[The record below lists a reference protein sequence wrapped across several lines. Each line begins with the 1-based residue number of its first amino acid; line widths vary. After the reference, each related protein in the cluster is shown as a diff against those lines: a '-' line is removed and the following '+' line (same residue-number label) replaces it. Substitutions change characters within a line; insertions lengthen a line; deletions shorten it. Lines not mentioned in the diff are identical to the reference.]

1 MNYCKEEAGRLIS
14 KLEESI
20 SNLRDYCETENFMGW
35 DPYDGLN
42 SPIIKKTFLHRVPLA
57 RLIFIQ
63 FFKRSPIN
71 LRKIFFIP
79 KQHNPKGIA
88 LLISGYCNLYHIKKE
103 KDQNESLLIK
113 EKIIYL
119 SDLLLSLKSRGY
131 SGDCW
136 GYNFDWQARFYFLF
150 KAYTPTVVATSF
162 CVDALLSAYKIT
174 QKEDY
179 LKSALSSRFFILNDL
194 KKENFEDGFLL
205 SYAPVDGN
213 NTVYNA
219 SLLGAKALS
228 KCYEITGEKDLIN
241 AAKQIVNCV
250 CKNQNR
256 DGSWVY
262 GRLSTQTW
270 IDSYHTGY
278 NLQSIYVYQKIS
290 GDLSFKRYLKKGLDF
305 YIKNFF
311 EDNGLPKHFHD
322 NAYPIDIHC
331 PGQLFM
337 TLCEMEK
344 IEENKVLVQ
353 KVLEWT
359 VRNMQDRKGFFYFQL
374 KKVLSSKISYM
385 RWNNAFMF
393 KALTDLLRFNH
404 EQY

>member
-1 MNYCKEEAGRLIS
+1 MK
-14 KLEESI
+14 
-20 SNLRDYCETENFMGW
+20 
-35 DPYDGLN
+35 
-42 SPIIKKTFLHRVPLA
+42 
-57 RLIFIQ
+57 
-63 FFKRSPIN
+63 
-71 LRKIFFIP
+71 
-79 KQHNPKGIA
+79 
-88 LLISGYCNLYHIKKE
+88 
-103 KDQNESLLIK
+103 
-113 EKIIYL
+113 
-119 SDLLLSLKSRGY
+119 
-131 SGDCW
+131 
-136 GYNFDWQARFYFLF
+136 
-150 KAYTPTVVATSF
+150 
-162 CVDALLSAYKIT
+162 
-174 QKEDY
+174 
-179 LKSALSSRFFILNDL
+179 DL

-262 GRLSTQTW
+262 GRLNTQTW

-278 NLQSIYVYQKIS
+278 NLQSIYIYQKIS
-290 GDLSFKRYLKKGLDF
+290 GDLSFKTYLEKGLDF

-393 KALTDLLRFNH
+393 KALTDLLRLNH